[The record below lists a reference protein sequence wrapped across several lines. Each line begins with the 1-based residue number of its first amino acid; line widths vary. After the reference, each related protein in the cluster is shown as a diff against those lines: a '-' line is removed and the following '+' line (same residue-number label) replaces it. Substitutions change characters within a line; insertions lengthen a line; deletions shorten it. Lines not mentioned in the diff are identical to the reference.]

1 MATAEQEIDGEEA
14 AFMLD
19 FFSLL
24 EAAHFRVLSRDD
36 WDTAME
42 NDFTVIFQRLDK
54 LLQLQL
60 RDSHDECRFWY
71 PCCQCKRSLLGD

>member
-1 MATAEQEIDGEEA
+1 MKARESNFAEGEIDNEES

-36 WDTAME
+36 WDAAMA
-42 NDFTVIFQRLDK
+42 NDFTVSHFRCSS
-54 LLQLQL
+54 LQ
-60 RDSHDECRFWY
+60 C
-71 PCCQCKRSLLGD
+71 